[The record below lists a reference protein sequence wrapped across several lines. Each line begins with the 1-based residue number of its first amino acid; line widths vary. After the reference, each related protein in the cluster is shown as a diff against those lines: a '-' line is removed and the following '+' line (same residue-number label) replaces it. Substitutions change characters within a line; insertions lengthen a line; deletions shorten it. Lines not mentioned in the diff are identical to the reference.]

1 MDLNIETVCIDNF
14 SKWSEAKAVKGC
26 TPTVAKFLYEIIC
39 RHGCVRIQ
47 INDQGKEFVNEVSE
61 NLHEMTGTEQ
71 RITSAYHP
79 QSNSLYKRQNCT
91 IKDSLVKVLEEKPK
105 EWSSIIDGILSAHRV
120 SIHYST
126 KYSPFFL
133 MYNRHPILPID
144 IKYDLIHNNADN
156 EPESNPYDITTFQ
169 VVLKSAALIREAT
182 NEKASQN
189 IKKAQ
194 AKHQKDYNN
203 HHSTISTTLLIGSKV
218 LSQNQRRQER
228 KGGKF
233 SYKWI
238 GLYTI

>member
-1 MDLNIETVCIDNF
+1 
-14 SKWSEAKAVKGC
+14 
-26 TPTVAKFLYEIIC
+26 
-39 RHGCVRIQ
+39 
-47 INDQGKEFVNEVSE
+47 
-61 NLHEMTGTEQ
+61 MTGTEQ

-79 QSNSLYKRQNCT
+79 QSNGLYERQNRT

-105 EWSSIIDGILSAHRV
+105 EWPNIIDGILFAHMV

-144 IKYDLIHNNADN
+144 IKCDFIDNNADK

-169 VVLKSAALIREAT
+169 AVLESAALIREAT
-182 NEKASQN
+182 NKKASQN

-203 HHSTISTTLLIGSKV
+203 CHSSTISTTLPIGSKV
-218 LSQNQRRQER
+218 LCRIKDDRI
-228 KGGKF
+228 GKEGN
-233 SYKWI
+233 SHI
-238 GLYTI
+238 NGLDLTP